1 MRQNH
6 QNAVKYFLT
15 YLLISVSTI
24 VLGQKNIKG
33 TVVDKTTQQPL
44 EMALVT
50 NVASQQWAL
59 TKADGTFEIKN
70 VLNSEFTLFVKLLGK
85 EERTIT
91 YKKDQLNTEL
101 RIELENKDLR
111 LDEVIVTAQKG
122 KNFSEI
128 TMGTEAI
135 NQVQAFSLNEVLEQ
149 IPGQSIT
156 DLNLNEFKPIAF
168 RTIRPLSAR
177 DTGFGNKA
185 FGVSVVVDGV
195 PMSNNEN
202 MQTYGANYNSIYSG
216 SALNFGDATSSFNGT
231 FNNAG
236 YGVDLRELPLDN
248 IENIEVIQG
257 IPSAKYGDLTSGLIN
272 VRKKAGR
279 SKYRV
284 YTSLRDGTSEFGFSK
299 GFALSPTLGN
309 LNVGVNY
316 LSSNSEPR
324 ESYTQFNRVTTNLM
338 WSWTNKNK
346 NIRNNFSVDY
356 SFNKD
361 DVNYEAEAKDNK
373 KVKNDNKSIS
383 ISDNFNWQFT
393 NSFFDNLMVN
403 ANFKYVSQYSYESR
417 YVNVGGKVVGT
428 SKEPGVYEGTY
439 TLPSYLLVK
448 EVEGKPIS
456 GFASAELN
464 KSFATGLFEHNFSI
478 GSDARMSD
486 NIGRGQLGE
495 PENIPNFFGGNSGG
509 GTGFRPYNY
518 GRNVR
523 TEYQIAAF
531 AEDNIAR
538 YWANSTLNM
547 SIGARLDYQYGFT
560 NISPR
565 INTYYAFDKYKIRGG
580 YGISTKSPSLSQI
593 YTGVRYHDVVLADLR
608 LPNYYSLGI
617 VQTFIGNSDNL
628 GLKPSKANKA
638 EIGFDYELNKNSL
651 ISITAFYNTLNDG
664 ITSESRPTLQN
675 LAELDIQYNGTQKP
689 DFSIS
694 GYTPYYY
701 TQMYYVN
708 KFNSTDKGLEL
719 MASFRKL
726 PISGLSLN
734 ITGSY
739 IKTENKDKSDLY
751 QLSKDLTKNEVYG
764 IYEKNSVFYEQLQ
777 FTADLNYHIPKVGLV
792 ASIKSENFIVNNKTA
807 NRIETPYAYLDT
819 QLNKHIIPEADRSNK
834 DIYGHIISPN
844 TLTPAKKL
852 TKTYHNFH
860 FRLTKDFLNGFK
872 FSFYA
877 NNFLDLRPTAIVKQ
891 TDGSYVEQNY
901 ETFVR
906 LSFGTRIEYT
916 F

>member
-1 MRQNH
+1 M
-6 QNAVKYFLT
+6 KYFLT
-15 YLLISVSTI
+15 FLFISISTL
-24 VLGQKNIKG
+24 VLGQNIIKG
-33 TVVDKTTQQPL
+33 TIIDKATKQPL
-44 EMALVT
+44 EMVLVT
-50 NVASQQWAL
+50 NLASQQWAL
-59 TKADGTFEIKN
+59 SKADGTFEIKN
-70 VLNSEFTLFVKLLGK
+70 VVNSDFTLFVKLLGK
-85 EERTIT
+85 EERTIS
-91 YKKDQLNTEL
+91 YKKNQLNTNL
-101 RIELENKDLR
+101 IIDLENKDLR
-111 LDEVIVTAQKG
+111 LEEVIVTAQKG

-168 RTIRPLSAR
+168 RTVRPVNAR
-177 DTGFGNKA
+177 DAAFGNKA
-185 FGVSVVVDGV
+185 FGVSVVVDGI
-195 PMSNNEN
+195 PISNNEN
-202 MQTYGANYNSIYSG
+202 MQSYGANYNSVYSS
-216 SALNFGDATSSFNGT
+216 SALDFGDGTSSFNGS

-236 YGVDLRELPLDN
+236 YGTDLRELPLDN

-279 SKYRV
+279 SKYRA
-284 YTSLRDGTSEFGFSK
+284 YTSLRDGTTEFGLSK

-324 ESYTQFNRVTTNLM
+324 ESYTQYNRVTTNLM
-338 WSWTNKNK
+338 WSWANKNK

-373 KVKNDNKSIS
+373 KVKNNNKSFS
-383 ISDNFNWQFT
+383 FSNNFNWQFD

-403 ANFKYVSQYSYESR
+403 ANFKLINQYSFESR

-428 SKEPGVYEGTY
+428 SKEPGVYEGVY

-456 GFASAELN
+456 GFASVELN
-464 KSFATGLFEHNFSI
+464 KSFGVGLFEHNLSL
-478 GSDARMSD
+478 GSDFRISD
-486 NIGRGQLGE
+486 NMGRGQLGE

-518 GRNVR
+518 GRNVLA
-523 TEYQIAAF
+523 EYQIAAF
-531 AEDNIAR
+531 AEDNIIR
-538 YWANSTLNM
+538 YWENSVLSMNL
-547 SIGARLDYQYGFT
+547 GARFDYQYGIA
-560 NISPR
+560 NLSPR
-565 INTYYAFDKYKIRGG
+565 INAFYSFDKYKIRGG

-593 YTGVRYHDVVLADLR
+593 YTGIRYHDVVLADLR
-608 LPNYYSLGI
+608 LPNYYSMGL
-617 VQTFIGNSDNL
+617 VQTFIDRADNPD
-628 GLKPSKANKA
+628 LKPSKAHKA
-638 EIGFDYELNKNSL
+638 EIGFDYEMNKNSI
-651 ISITAFYNTLNDG
+651 ISITAFYNTLRDG
-664 ITSESRPTLQN
+664 ITSENRPTQR
-675 LAELDIQYNGTQKP
+675 AVADLDIQNNGTQKP
-689 DFSIS
+689 TYSIT
-694 GYTPYYY
+694 GYNDYYY
-701 TQMYYVN
+701 QQMFYVN

-719 MASFRKL
+719 MASFRRL

-739 IKTENKDKSDLY
+739 IKTDNKDKSDFY
-751 QLSKDLTKNEVYG
+751 NFTKDVTKNEKYG
-764 IYEKNSVFYEQLQ
+764 LYERNPISYQQLQ
-777 FTADLNYHIPKVGLV
+777 FSADLTYHIPKVGLV
-792 ASIKSENFIVNNKTA
+792 ASIKSEHFLINDRTSSRV
-807 NRIETPYAYLDT
+807 ETPYAYLDS
-819 QLNKHIIPEADRSNK
+819 QLNKHIIPVADRNNT
-834 DIYGHIISPN
+834 DLYGHIISKN
-844 TLTPAKKL
+844 SLVQARHL

-860 FRLTKDFLNGFK
+860 LRLTKDFLNGFK

-877 NNFLDLRPTAIVKQ
+877 NNFLDLRPTQLVENS
-891 TDGSYVEQNY
+891 DGSYQVENY
-901 ETFVR
+901 ETFVK
-906 LSFGTRIEYT
+906 LSFGTRIEYS